1 MNGTI
6 KKHSVNCLSNII
18 WECLLRFISCQYSWL
33 YNQLLFIT
41 PKIIYIIL
49 QSLQTLTEWCLGL
62 FDWTQKLL
70 TEVTGP
76 DCLHDVGRSLVSYV
90 GWEGSCLTRESCF
103 HSCQSELELRNTC
116 DYSAESLETGSI
128 RTFSHWRQKPGLR
141 GYYWGFIFY
150 VKGATGTNNN
160 KNWTVSLSYQMLH
173 THIVCCVP
181 LPPLVTE

>member
-1 MNGTI
+1 MTLSYFKGRLNVELYWYILHMNRTI
-6 KKHSVNCLSNII
+6 KKHSVNCSSNII

-41 PKIIYIIL
+41 PKIIYFIL
-49 QSLQTLTEWCLGL
+49 QSLQSLTEWCLGL

-116 DYSAESLETGSI
+116 DYSAESLQTGRRSDLFTLKTKA
-128 RTFSHWRQKPGLR
+128 RS
-141 GYYWGFIFY
+141 
-150 VKGATGTNNN
+150 
-160 KNWTVSLSYQMLH
+160 
-173 THIVCCVP
+173 
-181 LPPLVTE
+181 